1 MPPTCSSSGCLALC
15 GANIA
20 TLVFARTATRDTEIS
35 VRTALGASRAR
46 IAGQLFAEALVLSSI
61 AAIVGL
67 TVAFYGLQWVKH
79 TVGVASG
86 NRLMFWWNDQLSPQ
100 TFVYAAVLAVGA
112 ALIIGVIPALK
123 ATGVKVQER
132 LRNATGGSSSGLKF
146 GGVWT
151 GVIVT
156 QVGVTVI
163 FLSIVGTVGWGL
175 YFGNAGNR
183 QVNFAAS
190 QYVGARLTMDHE
202 ATAEATH
209 ARRQ

>member
-67 TVAFYGLQWVKH
+67 AVAYYGLQWVKH
-79 TVGVASG
+79 TIGVASG

-100 TFVYAAVLAVGA
+100 TFIYAAVLAVGA

-123 ATGVKVQER
+123 ATGAE
-132 LRNATGGSSSGLKF
+132 G
-146 GGVWT
+146 
-151 GVIVT
+151 
-156 QVGVTVI
+156 
-163 FLSIVGTVGWGL
+163 
-175 YFGNAGNR
+175 AGAVEKR
-183 QVNFAAS
+183 
-190 QYVGARLTMDHE
+190 H
-202 ATAEATH
+202 
-209 ARRQ
+209 RRIRRRA